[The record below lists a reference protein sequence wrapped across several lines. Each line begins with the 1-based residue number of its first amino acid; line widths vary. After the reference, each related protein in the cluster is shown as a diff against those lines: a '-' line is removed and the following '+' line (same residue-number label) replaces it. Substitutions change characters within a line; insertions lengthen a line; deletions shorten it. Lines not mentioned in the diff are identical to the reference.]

1 MLQAALGAIILLGIY
16 KFINSRSEYE
26 VNGTAAFVFILG
38 PGFLIFLLSIL
49 LAKLGLNPVFAL
61 MGYILYFLLPFA
73 YLKYALEYENRPAL
87 KFAMVVPVVAILTEI
102 PFVFLFGTGNA

>member
-16 KFINSRSEYE
+16 KFMNSKSEYE

-49 LAKLGLNPVFAL
+49 LAKLGINPLFTLV
-61 MGYILYFLLPFA
+61 GYVLYFLLPFA
-73 YLKYALEYENRPAL
+73 YLKYGLEYQNRPAFN
-87 KFAMVVPVVAILTEI
+87 FAIVVPVVAILTEI
-102 PFVFLFGTGNA
+102 PFVFLLGAGDV